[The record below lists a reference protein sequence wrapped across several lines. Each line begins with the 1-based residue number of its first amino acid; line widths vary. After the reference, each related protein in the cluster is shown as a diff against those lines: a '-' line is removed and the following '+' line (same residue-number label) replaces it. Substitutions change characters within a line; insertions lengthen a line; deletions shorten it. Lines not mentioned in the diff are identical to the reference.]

1 MLDAGG
7 DTMIPGG
14 VLMPPTPEQ
23 FLARCA
29 RARARADAY
38 ERETG
43 REWPSLEEQ
52 FQAREAEVRTETVT
66 WIHRMGY
73 TVEQWLALLRLA
85 ERQRDAAARP

>member
-43 REWPSLEEQ
+43 RAWPSLEEQ
-52 FQAREAEVRTETVT
+52 F
-66 WIHRMGY
+66 
-73 TVEQWLALLRLA
+73 
-85 ERQRDAAARP
+85 